1 MTMISHTHLDSQDL
15 QPETFYC
22 IDREHV
28 EFDEYDDSQK
38 CAEKCLKS
46 LCLFQGSDSTDSF
59 FNAILYCLV
68 FNFT

>member
-1 MTMISHTHLDSQDL
+1 MISHTHLDSHDL

-46 LCLFQGSDSTDSF
+46 LFVSR
-59 FNAILYCLV
+59 
-68 FNFT
+68 